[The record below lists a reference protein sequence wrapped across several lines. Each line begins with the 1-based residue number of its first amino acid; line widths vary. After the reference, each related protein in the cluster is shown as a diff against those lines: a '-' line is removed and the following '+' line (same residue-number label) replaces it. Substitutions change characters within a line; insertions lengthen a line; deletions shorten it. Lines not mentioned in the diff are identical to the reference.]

1 MKIAVVYNRSSKN
14 VINLFGMP
22 NREQIGLRTIKRLTD
37 SLKQGGHQVVS
48 LEADKDLVDRLED
61 FMPQVI
67 QGERPGMVFN
77 VSYGL
82 QGQAR
87 YTHVPSIL
95 EMVGIPYVGSG
106 PLGHSLALDKV
117 VTKML
122 LRQRGIPTPDF
133 VVLDTPAAEIPAD
146 LAYPMIVKPKNEAV
160 SFGLK
165 VVDDEDR
172 LREAA
177 SVIFNEFRQPVL
189 AEQYITGR
197 EINVGVLGNDPV
209 EAFQPV
215 LLHFGEGQQIYTYE
229 DKTGRSGRE
238 IRPICP
244 APIGPELTE
253 KAKEIAIQTFNVL
266 GLSDC
271 ARIDMRLDDAG
282 HLYVLEA
289 NSLPSLGE
297 HGSYLVGAAHA
308 GLDFTQFVNRLVD
321 VATARYFGV
330 PNVSTLEAAPENAES
345 RILAYVT
352 QNRERM
358 ERQLRD
364 WVQLS
369 SSTNDPIG
377 IEQAVGKAAH
387 MLEGLGLKPVKEL
400 TDGPEV
406 WTWQTSAWSD
416 GGTLLVANLDT
427 PVDTAL
433 AAQPYRREPEWVY
446 GQGIGT
452 SRASLVILEFA
463 LRALRRAR
471 RLGRTPLAVLLYTD
485 EGRSALHS
493 AQLIQEAASRAGRVI
508 VLSPVQA
515 SGDLV
520 TNRRGSRRYRLDV
533 EGEPLRPGQRTRRV
547 PVLRWAWKK
556 LDEMTEMTST
566 KTRLAVEVLD
576 IAPEKHPMMA
586 PHRVSATVMVTYY
599 DVEDAERAERRMR
612 EILGRRGRRWK
623 LTLLSDRPPMKERA
637 AGLRLAKVIEEMC
650 RELELPVGHH
660 SSAWP
665 SVAGLV
671 PARTGCVCGLG
682 PVCRDRGTATEAV
695 QRVSLVQR
703 ALLLA
708 AFLSKLRGERGR

>member
-1 MKIAVVYNRSSKN
+1 MKIAVVYNRDSKN

-22 NREQIGLRTIKRLTD
+22 NRERIGLRTIRRLTD
-37 SLKQGGHQVVS
+37 GLKKGGHQVIS
-48 LEADKDLVDRLED
+48 LEADKDLVDRIED

-122 LRQRGIPTPDF
+122 LRQRGVPTPDF
-133 VVLDTPAAEIPAD
+133 AVLDTPEAELPPD
-146 LAYPMIVKPKNEAV
+146 LTYPMIVKPKNEAV

-165 VVDDEDR
+165 VVEDEDS

-177 SVIFNEFRQPVL
+177 RIIFDEFRQPIL

-197 EINVGVLGNDPV
+197 EINVGILGNDPV
-209 EAFQPV
+209 TAFEPV
-215 LLHFGEGQQIYTYE
+215 MLDFGEGAQIYTYE
-229 DKTGRSGRE
+229 DKTGRSGRK
-238 IRPICP
+238 IHPICP
-244 APIGPELTE
+244 APVGDTLTA
-253 KAKEIAIQTFNVL
+253 KAKEIAVQTFNVL

-271 ARIDMRLDDAG
+271 ARIDMRIDDAG
-282 HLYVLEA
+282 QLYVLEA

-308 GLDFTQFVNRLVD
+308 GLDFNGFVNRLVD

-330 PNVSTLEAAPENAES
+330 PNVSPLESGPKDIDS
-345 RILAYVT
+345 QILLYIT
-352 QNRERM
+352 QNRERI

-369 SSTNDPIG
+369 STTNDPVG
-377 IEQAVGKAAH
+377 IEQAVRKVATT
-387 MLEGLGLKPVKEL
+387 LEGLGLKPVEEL

-406 WTWQTSAWSD
+406 WTWQTPAWSD
-416 GGTLLVANLDT
+416 GGTLLIANLDT
-427 PVDTAL
+427 PVDTAV
-433 AAQPYRREPEWVY
+433 AAQPYRRDPEWVY
-446 GQGIGT
+446 GEGIGT

-463 LRALRRAR
+463 LRALRSVR
-471 RLGRTPLAVLLYTD
+471 RLRRTPLAVLLYTD

-493 AQLIQEAASRAGRVI
+493 AQLIRKAASSAKRVI
-508 VLSPVQA
+508 VLSPVHTT
-515 SGDLV
+515 GDLV

-533 EGEPLRPGQRTRRV
+533 EGEPMRPGQRSRRI
-547 PVLRWAWKK
+547 PVLRWTWRK
-556 LDEMTEMTST
+556 LDEMTEMTA
-566 KTRLAVEVLD
+566 TRKRLTVEVVD
-576 IAPEKHPMMA
+576 IAPEKHPMLA
-586 PHRVSATVMVTYY
+586 PHRVSATVMVTYFNL
-599 DVEDAERAERRMR
+599 EDAERVEHRIK
-612 EILGRRGRRWK
+612 EILGKGRRKWK
-623 LTLLSDRPPMKERA
+623 LTLISDRPPMKERA
-637 AGLRLAKVIEEMC
+637 AGLRLTRNLEEVC
-650 RELELPVGHH
+650 RGLELPVGHH

-671 PARTGCVCGLG
+671 PARIGCVCGLG

-703 ALLLA
+703 SLLLA
-708 AFLSKLRGERGR
+708 AYLSTTGRERK